1 MLKEIKCEKFS
12 EKIPGKTIR
21 FGPGLNCVLGGE
33 DAVNSVGKSTLLLI
47 IDFCFGGDSYT
58 KQEDILAHV
67 GPHTIYFTFLFGNK
81 SYSFSRATS
90 KPDYYQECTSD
101 YETIGEEKKI
111 SELSAFLKNMY
122 FPSLVDGSFRSLVSR
137 FMRIHTK
144 NNYNVAKPLESF
156 PGEKEADG
164 IKGLEELFDVYAA
177 VKPFREEYQ
186 KATDEKKAFLS
197 AKNFGYVHLSI
208 ENEKQ
213 REKAVEEV
221 DAFQSKMMSSLQD
234 NFDQELFSADDITE
248 ENLSLISSYRSLKRQ
263 KQKLQTTLNRLESM
277 TGSGELMN
285 DDDYASLREW
295 FPAVNLKSLE
305 EVNEFQKRL
314 IKNVNE
320 EVISEKERL
329 EASLRDLEA
338 QLESTK
344 KELEEKKIPATITK
358 SFAESY
364 SQQKEKIDA
373 LKKQIDLYDK
383 KEKVYSMCRKTKE
396 DFDKANSKV
405 APSVEA
411 QINNRLSSFNGTLY
425 REKRRPPEI
434 HIYDATHY
442 SYSTP
447 SDFGTG
453 TSFKSL
459 ILFDIAVLNISYLPV
474 IIHDSLLYKNI
485 WDEPTQ
491 GLFELYSQQTKQIF
505 VAIDRIGVFDADTVK
520 IIKDAAVIRLGSNDN
535 SLFGFSWANK

>member
-1 MLKEIKCEKFS
+1 
-12 EKIPGKTIR
+12 
-21 FGPGLNCVLGGE
+21 
-33 DAVNSVGKSTLLLI
+33 
-47 IDFCFGGDSYT
+47 
-58 KQEDILAHV
+58 
-67 GPHTIYFTFLFGNK
+67 
-81 SYSFSRATS
+81 
-90 KPDYYQECTSD
+90 
-101 YETIGEEKKI
+101 
-111 SELSAFLKNMY
+111 MY
-122 FPSLVDGSFRSLVSR
+122 FPSSVDGSFRSLVSR

-344 KELEEKKIPATITK
+344 KELEEKKIPVTITK
-358 SFAESY
+358 SFAESFF
-364 SQQKEKIDA
+364 QQKEKIDT

-383 KEKVYSMCRKTKE
+383 KEKLYSMCRKTKS
-396 DFDKANSKV
+396 DFDNANSKV

-411 QINNRLSSFNGTLY
+411 QINNTLSSFNETLY
-425 REKRRPPEI
+425 REKRRSPEI

-491 GLFELYSQQTKQIF
+491 GLFEICSQQRKQIF
-505 VAIDRIGVFDADTVK
+505 VAIDRIGVFDTNTVK
-520 IIKDAAVIRLGSNDN
+520 IIQDAAVVRLGPNEN
-535 SLFGFSWANK
+535 SLFGFSWADK